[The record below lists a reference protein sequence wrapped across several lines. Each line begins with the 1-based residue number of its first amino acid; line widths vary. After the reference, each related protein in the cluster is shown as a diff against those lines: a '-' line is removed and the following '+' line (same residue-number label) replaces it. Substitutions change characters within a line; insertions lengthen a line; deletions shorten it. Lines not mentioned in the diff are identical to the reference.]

1 MRELERVPIPV
12 YQLLG
17 LAHRAGRLLAGE
29 EAVRAA
35 LRSGKVRLILLAGDA
50 SLHTRARFTGP
61 GTAGVVVLVG
71 GSRRDLGAAIGKGER
86 VVVALTDPGFARRIL
101 REVELKEVGE

>member
-1 MRELERVPIPV
+1 MRELKRVPISV
-12 YQLLG
+12 YRLLG

-35 LRSGKVRLILLAGDA
+35 LRSGKARLIFLAGDA

-61 GTAGVVVLVG
+61 AASRVVVLVG
-71 GSRRDLGAAIGKGER
+71 GNRQDLGMAIGKGER
-86 VVVALTDPGFARRIL
+86 VVVALTDPEFARRIL